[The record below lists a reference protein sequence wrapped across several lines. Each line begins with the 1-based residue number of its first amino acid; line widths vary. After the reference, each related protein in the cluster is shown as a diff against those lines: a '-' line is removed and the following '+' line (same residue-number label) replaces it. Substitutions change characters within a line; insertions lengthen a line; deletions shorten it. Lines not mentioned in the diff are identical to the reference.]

1 MKKALSFILLT
12 LTIGLITGGIW
23 VFDRFRQNPEQ
34 VVPWPYT
41 FEQAAPAIQLD
52 APILI
57 TGDRMGAYFAKFK
70 NELASTI
77 SVNLAKPIKIQ
88 TLAKEGHGL
97 HRTLHELRSLTQWPQ
112 ILIYQGA
119 SEEFS
124 EAKFHLG
131 DIQKIKKNFSYYS
144 DDRIETMLIL
154 YPIISRFL
162 YVPIKQ
168 VRLPEAPQ
176 LLETVSEKNYL
187 GRLETELL
195 LFEQQLI
202 QLAALAKDRN
212 SLLILTTTP
221 INLDMMP
228 RKVCAFASN
237 IEIEKEIYDLRELL
251 KKNDPKTAYARSS
264 KLIKQHMANA
274 ALYYIHGQIS
284 KRLGHLEEARRSLL
298 EASAYDCSPWRIT
311 EVHNSLIRKVAQ
323 NHQVLLF
330 DFARLV
336 EKEYGQSTT
345 FFDEIHPQNLYYE
358 KGMQQLGMVIK
369 AILKL

>member
-23 VFDRFRQNPEQ
+23 VFDRFRKNPEQ

-57 TGDRMGAYFAKFK
+57 AGDRMGAYFAKFK
-70 NELASTI
+70 AELATNI

-88 TLAKEGHGL
+88 SIAKEGHGL

-112 ILIYQGA
+112 ILIYQGG
-119 SEEFS
+119 SEEFA
-124 EAKFHLG
+124 EEKFDLN
-131 DIQKIKKNFSYYS
+131 DIRKIKKNFSFYN

-154 YPIISRFL
+154 YPILSRFL
-162 YVPIKQ
+162 YEPLKQ
-168 VRLPEAPQ
+168 IRLPEAPV
-176 LLETVSEKNYL
+176 LKEEVPENEYL
-187 GRLETELL
+187 KRLETELML
-195 LFEQQLI
+195 YEQQLV
-202 QLAALAKDRN
+202 QLAAQAKDRN

-228 RKVCAFASN
+228 KRVCEFASN
-237 IEIEKEIYDLRELL
+237 IDIEKEIYDLRELL
-251 KKNDPKTAYARSS
+251 KNNNPKTAYARSS
-264 KLIKQHMANA
+264 KLVKQHMGNA
-274 ALYYIHGQIS
+274 QLYYIHGQIS
-284 KRLGHLEEARRSLL
+284 RRLGYMEEAKRNLL
-298 EASAYDCSPWRIT
+298 ESTAYDCQPWRVT
-311 EVHNSLIRKVAQ
+311 EVHNSIIRRVAQ

-336 EKEYGQSTT
+336 EKEYGQNTT
-345 FFDEIHPQNLYYE
+345 FFDETHPQNLYYD
-358 KGMQQLGMVIK
+358 KGMQQLGLVIK